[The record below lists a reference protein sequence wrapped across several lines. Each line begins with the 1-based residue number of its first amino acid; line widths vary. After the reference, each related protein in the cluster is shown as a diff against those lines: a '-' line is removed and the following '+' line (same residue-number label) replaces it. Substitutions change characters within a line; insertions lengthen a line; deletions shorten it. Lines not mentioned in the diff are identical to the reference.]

1 MCNKE
6 TWKKEEEEEDEDEE
20 GEEEEEEGEAED
32 GVLEEKL
39 KKRGEI
45 RGMAFLTMSVTAV
58 MCENGNVPHLLLVCQ
73 KWCL

>member
-1 MCNKE
+1 M
-6 TWKKEEEEEDEDEE
+6 
-20 GEEEEEEGEAED
+20 
-32 GVLEEKL
+32 LEEKL

-73 KWCL
+73 K